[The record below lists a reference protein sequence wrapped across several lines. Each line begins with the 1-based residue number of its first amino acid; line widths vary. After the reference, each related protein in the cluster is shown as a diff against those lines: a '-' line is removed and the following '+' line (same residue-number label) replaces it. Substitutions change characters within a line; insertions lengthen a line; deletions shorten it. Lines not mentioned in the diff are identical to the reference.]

1 MIASGELCFLNLLS
15 YQSGSPLV
23 TQNMASKRN
32 SAVLE
37 FLKSEQDN
45 FLEVVYSLRYYQVVV
60 ASELRANNM
69 DFGCLSI
76 ELRKRYFVSFDANL
90 NVMLDHWDTL
100 PCSKF
105 SSQNQTCLRALIQ
118 RRVTKLTAQA
128 EQIGW

>member
-1 MIASGELCFLNLLS
+1 MVSFVVLNLFS

-23 TQNMASKRN
+23 TQNMTSKRN

-37 FLKSEQDN
+37 FLKNEQDN

>member
-1 MIASGELCFLNLLS
+1 MVSFVVLNLFS